1 MVESLLPQTDHT
13 DNQGG
18 TRLVTAAPGEESVRQ
33 AVTTTTLRNLVLF
46 ANTNT
51 IIIKLD
57 VEVALW
63 TDSLSIIMN
72 VNHCS
77 GF

>member
-18 TRLVTAAPGEESVRQ
+18 TRLVTAAPGEKSVRQ
-33 AVTTTTLRNLVLF
+33 AVTTTTLRKLVLF

-57 VEVALW
+57 VEVSLW